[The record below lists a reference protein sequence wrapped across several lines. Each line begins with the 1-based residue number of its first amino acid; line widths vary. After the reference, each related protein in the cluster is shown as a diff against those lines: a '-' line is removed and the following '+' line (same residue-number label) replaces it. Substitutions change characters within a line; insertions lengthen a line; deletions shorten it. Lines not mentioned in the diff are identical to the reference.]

1 MENTGEREGLR
12 LRKIGFIGT
21 GSMGRILIEA
31 ILESKAAL
39 PTQMTI
45 HNRTIEKACAI
56 AEEYKGITVSA
67 SLPSLIKKC
76 DWIFLCVKPL
86 QMIPIL
92 KEYKDYLTP
101 EKTLISITSPLS
113 LDQLEGIVNC
123 QTVRFIPSI
132 VNRAGCGP
140 SLITYG
146 TSSQEDQKKS
156 LREFL
161 SCFSSPL
168 EIDESITRVSSDIAS
183 CGPAFISFLV
193 EKLIEAAVAETTIT
207 KEEATYIAENM
218 LIGYGA
224 LLQEKLFTLST
235 LQKRVTVPG
244 GVTGEGLKVLNE
256 ETGDMFHKLFVK
268 THEKFDED
276 KYFIQKQL
284 EKEQKGS

>member
-1 MENTGEREGLR
+1 M
-12 LRKIGFIGT
+12 RKIGFIGT

-39 PTQMTI
+39 PNQLTI
-45 HNRTIEKACAI
+45 HNRTMEKACAI
-56 AEEYKGITVSA
+56 ADQYKGITVSA
-67 SLPSLIKKC
+67 NLPSLIKKC

-92 KEYKDYLTP
+92 NEHKNLFTNQ
-101 EKTLISITSPLS
+101 KTLLSITSPLS
-113 LDQLEGIVNC
+113 IEQLEAVVTC

-146 TSSQEDQKKS
+146 EHVKEKEAFKNFFSH
-156 LREFL
+156 
-161 SCFSSPL
+161 FSSPL

-183 CGPAFISFLV
+183 CGPAFISFIV
-193 EKLIEAAVAETTIT
+193 EKLIEAAVAETNIT
-207 KEEATYIAENM
+207 KEEATHIAENM

-235 LQKRVTVPG
+235 LRKRVTVPG

-256 ETGDMFHKLFVK
+256 ETGDMFHKLFIK

-276 KYFIQKQL
+276 KYLVQKQL
-284 EKEQKGS
+284 EKEQ